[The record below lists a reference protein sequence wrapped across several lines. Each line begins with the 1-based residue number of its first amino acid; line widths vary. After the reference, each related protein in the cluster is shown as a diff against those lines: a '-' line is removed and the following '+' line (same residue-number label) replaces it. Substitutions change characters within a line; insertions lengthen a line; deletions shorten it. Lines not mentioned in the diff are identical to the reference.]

1 MGLDISLNYDVER
14 FRAKFDIQDP
24 FILYAGR
31 KDVGKNIYTLI
42 RYFQEYKKR
51 NKNNLKLVLIGGGK
65 VNIPRT
71 LKGEVYDLG
80 FVSIQ
85 DKYDAYGAALT
96 LCQPSKHEKFPSLS
110 WRAGCADGRYWY
122 MLAAM

>member
-1 MGLDISLNYDVER
+1 MLFNAEPERALAERVYDISKQKLSAPGLGLDISLNYDVER

-71 LKGEVYDLG
+71 LKVQG
-80 FVSIQ
+80 S
-85 DKYDAYGAALT
+85 
-96 LCQPSKHEKFPSLS
+96 PS
-110 WRAGCADGRYWY
+110 
-122 MLAAM
+122 